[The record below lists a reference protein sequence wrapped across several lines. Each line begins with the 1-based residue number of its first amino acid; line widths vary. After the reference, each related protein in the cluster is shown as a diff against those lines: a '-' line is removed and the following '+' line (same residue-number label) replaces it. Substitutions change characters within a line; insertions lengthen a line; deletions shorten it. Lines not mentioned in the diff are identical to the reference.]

1 MSHNVKMPEKLR
13 IAAADSGYDT
23 RVRQLA
29 QRVTERFRYHSI
41 ELPDGSVLP
50 GLQSIDHLRWRFGLF
65 GLPEDLRGKRVLD
78 IGAWDGWFSFECERR
93 GAEVVATDCV
103 ALDTFLEARELLGSR
118 VEYLALDV
126 GQLSAQRLGRF
137 DIVLFLGVLYHLRHP
152 LLGLE
157 KVVELCTDIALI
169 ESFVIESE
177 ARAVPAV
184 LEFYER
190 GELGG
195 QIDNWC
201 GPSPEA
207 LLAMCRSAGFAQSE
221 LRDITN
227 RRASVVCRR
236 RWPELTKDGSAAA
249 HLVSAVS
256 NRSWSAR
263 FHPAKEE
270 YICCYFKSDRTELA
284 IEDVAIEVDGYGV
297 PCLAVTANGPGAWQA
312 NCLRPP
318 GLDAG
323 RHRVQMRLGLGG
335 RSNAVEF
342 SMLDETGAEVGAA
355 SHTLPPEAP
364 ELCSVE
370 FQASRDLR
378 IALNRGGALVCYFR
392 SGAESLGIADVAIEV
407 GGAAV
412 QAQTVSSPEAGVWQ
426 ANVLLTQ
433 ALAPGAPVR
442 LRLGAGAWSEALIA
456 TTQTAA

>member
-1 MSHNVKMPEKLR
+1 M
-13 IAAADSGYDT
+13 
-23 RVRQLA
+23 
-29 QRVTERFRYHSI
+29 
-41 ELPDGSVLP
+41 
-50 GLQSIDHLRWRFGLF
+50 
-65 GLPEDLRGKRVLD
+65 LD

-93 GAEVVATDCV
+93 GAEVVAVDCV
-103 ALDTFLEARELLGSR
+103 ELDTFLEARDLLGSR
-118 VEYLALDV
+118 VEYLALDMAE
-126 GQLSAQRLGRF
+126 LSSKRLGRF

-157 KVVELCTDIALI
+157 KVVELSTDIALV

-190 GELGG
+190 DELGG

-201 GPSPEA
+201 GPSPEG
-207 LLAMCRSAGFAQSE
+207 LLAMCRSAGFAQAE

-236 RWPELTKDGSAAA
+236 HWPEPASRTAPA
-249 HLVSAVS
+249 HLISAVS

-263 FHPAKEE
+263 FHSGKEE
-270 YICCYFKSDRTELA
+270 YVCCYFKADPPVQR
-284 IEDVAIEVDGYGV
+284 EDIAIEVDGYGV
-297 PCLAVTANGPGAWQA
+297 LCLSLAANGPGAWQA

-323 RHRVQMRLGLGG
+323 RHKVRLRIGSGG

-342 SMLDETGAEVGAA
+342 IMLSESGEEIEAPQTG
-355 SHTLPPEAP
+355 LPVEAP

-370 FQASRDLR
+370 FQPSGDLR

-392 SGAESLGIADVAIEV
+392 SPAESLGVPDVTVEAD
-407 GGAAV
+407 GAGVTV
-412 QAQTVSSPEAGVWQ
+412 QTMPVQTVGSPEPGVWQ
-426 ANVLLTQ
+426 ANVLLT
-433 ALAPGAPVR
+433 APLAARARVR
-442 LRLGAGAWSEALIA
+442 LRLGEGEWSRFQS
-456 TTQTAA
+456 T